1 MSRTLSASQLP
12 TSDFDFTSGHKVS
25 FSTVG
30 VAPIA
35 RYYVSG
41 KSGSFRPVLSS
52 GVLLWKSIGCSVD
65 YHSDFT
71 TGELTDACSAF
82 DPDGSGSAPLKG
94 LRQSNGET
102 LLLGLGLNNGRIGME
117 ARAERVLGGGA
128 RAASGRFSFGSTLSL
143 VMRVHPGR

>member
-1 MSRTLSASQLP
+1 
-12 TSDFDFTSGHKVS
+12 
-25 FSTVG
+25 
-30 VAPIA
+30 
-35 RYYVSG
+35 
-41 KSGSFRPVLSS
+41 
-52 GVLLWKSIGCSVD
+52 VD